1 MFFGPCL
8 YNWKPSAGRV
18 FCAIRALSRESVLL
32 LFLCSL
38 PLWLGAFFCV
48 LTPTALAMLGPVL
61 VRRRYPLS
69 LLVKN
74 NEIAGFKFATIG
86 VIYAVILAFAI
97 VAVWEKFSDAELR
110 VLQETGASA
119 TIFRIANGDEPEAV
133 ATRAA
138 LQHYLSTVV
147 EDDWPK
153 MARGAESRDATRA
166 LDAVYAAAL
175 RFVDGRR
182 PAIGVEIMKELGAI
196 TEARRGRLHLA
207 MGVVPPALW
216 VMLLSGALVTIG
228 FTYFFGMENMRAQ
241 TAMIGALSFVVFLG
255 LFIIMSYDH
264 PFTGDV
270 SVESHPI
277 RSLLEDFA
285 KR

>member
-1 MFFGPCL
+1 M
-8 YNWKPSAGRV
+8 
-18 FCAIRALSRESVLL
+18 L

-48 LTPTALAMLGPVL
+48 LAPMALAMLGPVL
-61 VRRRYPLS
+61 VRKRYPLS
-69 LLVKN
+69 VLVKN
-74 NEIAGFKFATIG
+74 NEVAGFKFATIG

-97 VAVWEKFSDAELR
+97 VSVWEKFNDAELR

-119 TIFRIANGDEPEAV
+119 TLFRLTNGDEPEAV

-138 LQHYLSTVV
+138 LRQYMTDVV
-147 EDDWPK
+147 EDEWPK
-153 MARGAESRDATRA
+153 MARGQESRDATRA
-166 LDAVYAAAL
+166 LDAVYAAAV

-182 PAIGVEIMKELGAI
+182 PAIGVEVMKELGAI
-196 TEARRGRLHLA
+196 TEARRGRLHLS

-216 VMLLSGALVTIG
+216 AMLLSGALVTIG
-228 FTYFFGMENMRAQ
+228 FTCFFGMENLRAQ
-241 TAMIGALSFVVFLG
+241 TAMTGALSFVVFLG
-255 LFIIMSYDH
+255 LFVILSYDH

-270 SVESHPI
+270 SVESHPV
-277 RSLLEDFA
+277 RALLEDFA